1 MALEFCGCIV
11 PLATISTS
19 KSHLIFF
26 IMAKRTI
33 VAMPGDGIGK
43 IVLQE
48 SIRVLNA
55 VGFDAEYVHGDIGWE
70 FWCKEGD
77 PFPVRTQKLLEL
89 HKIGL
94 FGAIT
99 SKPKDKTAAELAPEL
114 REKGFTYYSPI
125 VTMRQKYDLDIC
137 MRPCK
142 TFAGN
147 PLNFIR
153 RGYGGVIEE
162 PVVDTMIF
170 RQNTEGLYGGVE
182 WTNPPDQVYDALMT
196 HKKFKENFAWC
207 PRPDLAVSTRI
218 FTRKYTTR
226 IVKAAFEYAKAK
238 GFSTVTVC
246 EKPNVIRET
255 SGMMLK
261 IAQEMSINEY
271 PGIKVQD
278 TNIDAQMMWLTKN
291 PEAYNVIVAGNMF
304 GDIVSDAFAGLVGGL
319 GFACSANIGPE
330 IAVFEPTHGSA
341 PKYAEFNPSI
351 VNPIAM
357 ILSACMMLEHIG
369 EGEKAKRIYAAVA
382 ALVAEGKV
390 KTYDM
395 MKLPGKPDVF
405 SKGAVNTQQ
414 MTDAIINQIVK

>member
-1 MALEFCGCIV
+1 
-11 PLATISTS
+11 
-19 KSHLIFF
+19 
-26 IMAKRTI
+26 
-33 VAMPGDGIGK
+33 
-43 IVLQE
+43 
-48 SIRVLNA
+48 
-55 VGFDAEYVHGDIGWE
+55 
-70 FWCKEGD
+70 
-77 PFPVRTQKLLEL
+77 
-89 HKIGL
+89 
-94 FGAIT
+94 
-99 SKPKDKTAAELAPEL
+99 
-114 REKGFTYYSPI
+114 
-125 VTMRQKYDLDIC
+125 
-137 MRPCK
+137 
-142 TFAGN
+142 
-147 PLNFIR
+147 
-153 RGYGGVIEE
+153 
-162 PVVDTMIF
+162 
-170 RQNTEGLYGGVE
+170 
-182 WTNPPDQVYDALMT
+182 MT

-261 IAQEMSINEY
+261 IAQEMSKNEY
-271 PGIKVQD
+271 PGIKVVD

-291 PEAYNVIVAGNMF
+291 PETYNVIVAGNMF

-369 EGEKAKRIYAAVA
+369 EGEKAKRIYDAVA
-382 ALVAEGKV
+382 SIVLEGKV

-405 SKGAVNTQQ
+405 NKGAVNTQQ
-414 MTDAIINQIVK
+414 MTDAIITKL